1 LAETMSNLDSEEGLK
16 AQLKVFSSLPKKAR
30 RSATFDNG
38 KMKVRFSLATSE
50 NYRNANGE
58 RVQETQWHNIVAWGG
73 TAKVAADYLKK
84 GKEIALEGK
93 LVNRSW
99 EDKEG
104 QKHYITEIV
113 ANQILMLDKK
123 GSANS

>member
-1 LAETMSNLDSEEGLK
+1 MTSLKNSVHLIGHLGIDPETT
-16 AQLKVFSSLPKKAR
+16 
-30 RSATFDNG
+30 TFDSG

-73 TAKVAADYLKK
+73 PAKVAAEYLKK

-93 LVNRSW
+93 LTNRSW
-99 EDKEG
+99 EDKDG

-123 GSANS
+123 GTSNS

>member
-1 LAETMSNLDSEEGLK
+1 MTSLRNSVHLIGHLGIDPETTTYDS
-16 AQLKVFSSLPKKAR
+16 
-30 RSATFDNG
+30 G

-50 NYRNANGE
+50 SYRNANGE

-73 TAKVAADYLKK
+73 IAKIAADYLKK

-93 LVNRSW
+93 LTNRSW
-99 EDKEG
+99 DDKNG

-123 GSANS
+123 ADNN

>member
-1 LAETMSNLDSEEGLK
+1 MTTLRNSV
-16 AQLKVFSSLPKKAR
+16 QLIGRLGTEPK
-30 RSATFDNG
+30 TFEFDGG
-38 KMKVRFSLATSE
+38 KMKTTFSLATSDYYKNKE
-50 NYRNANGE
+50 GD
-58 RVQETQWHNIVAWGG
+58 RVEETQWHNIVAWGK
-73 TAKVAADYLKK
+73 TAKVASEYLKK

-99 EDKEG
+99 EDKNG

-123 GSANS
+123 AN